1 MSVWLLVAGD
11 FTTHG
16 GMDTANFALAS
27 YLATRAEGADG
38 VHLVSHAVAP
48 DLASLARVTVH
59 RAPRPL
65 RAERFG
71 EPLLRFT
78 ARRWQQRLAA
88 RHVRVV
94 ANGGNVDAGD
104 LNWVHYVHAA
114 FTPQAAGTMNRARV
128 TSNHRRYLEQEREAL
143 SHARVVICNSRRTAS
158 DVVERVGIS
167 ERNVRIV
174 YYGTDPARF
183 SRIGAEERASARR
196 ALDVPDDRPLALFV
210 GALGDRRK
218 GFDTL
223 FDAWRSLCATPDW
236 DVDLVVA
243 GTGSEL
249 PAWRRRALET
259 MPGDRVR
266 FLGFRRDMPALF
278 AACDVLVHPA
288 RYEAYGLA
296 VHEAICRGLPAIV
309 TSSAGVAERYPGE
322 LGSLLLGD
330 ADSASELT
338 TRLRAWRSDS
348 TMRSRVETFADR
360 LRSRTWDQMS
370 ADIVSLASEPAGTR
384 PAAVVSGIVR
394 GS

>member
-143 SHARVVICNSRRTAS
+143 SHA
-158 DVVERVGIS
+158 
-167 ERNVRIV
+167 
-174 YYGTDPARF
+174 
-183 SRIGAEERASARR
+183 
-196 ALDVPDDRPLALFV
+196 
-210 GALGDRRK
+210 
-218 GFDTL
+218 
-223 FDAWRSLCATPDW
+223 AW
-236 DVDLVVA
+236 
-243 GTGSEL
+243 
-249 PAWRRRALET
+249 
-259 MPGDRVR
+259 
-266 FLGFRRDMPALF
+266 
-278 AACDVLVHPA
+278 
-288 RYEAYGLA
+288 
-296 VHEAICRGLPAIV
+296 
-309 TSSAGVAERYPGE
+309 
-322 LGSLLLGD
+322 
-330 ADSASELT
+330 
-338 TRLRAWRSDS
+338 
-348 TMRSRVETFADR
+348 
-360 LRSRTWDQMS
+360 
-370 ADIVSLASEPAGTR
+370 
-384 PAAVVSGIVR
+384 
-394 GS
+394 